1 MHETKIKRLVLFEEI
16 LENELRLV
24 KTQVVKKPKAQKLS
38 FVESLSVVLEEEE
51 LREPSALDYIK
62 KIKNKK
68 IKKELQMT
76 YDQIN
81 KEAFENKLPQD
92 MKLTWNGRL
101 SSTAGFCQNSNKM
114 GIRTCEIHMSMK
126 VCDSAERMR
135 DTLAHEMCHAAAF
148 LINGLLDGHGKIWRY
163 WANRVNITYKKMP
176 RITIKHSYEIKKKYV
191 YRCMRCHNEIHR
203 FSKSIDTEKQICG
216 ICYGRFEL
224 MLNDEKKH
232 ILEARQNQL
241 FDRLRNDENTDQN
254 VCDYTSTKLSS
265 KKIDT
270 LATPARQ
277 INKFAK
283 FVKENYGSTK
293 KDKCLNSH
301 KDVMQEL
308 SKQFKQL
315 ATK

>member
-1 MHETKIKRLVLFEEI
+1 
-16 LENELRLV
+16 
-24 KTQVVKKPKAQKLS
+24 
-38 FVESLSVVLEEEE
+38 
-51 LREPSALDYIK
+51 
-62 KIKNKK
+62 
-68 IKKELQMT
+68 
-76 YDQIN
+76 
-81 KEAFENKLPQD
+81 
-92 MKLTWNGRL
+92 
-101 SSTAGFCQNSNKM
+101 
-114 GIRTCEIHMSMK
+114 
-126 VCDSAERMR
+126 
-135 DTLAHEMCHAAAF
+135 
-148 LINGLLDGHGKIWRY
+148 
-163 WANRVNITYKKMP
+163 
-176 RITIKHSYEIKKKYV
+176 
-191 YRCMRCHNEIHR
+191 MRCHNEIHR

-232 ILEARQNQL
+232 ILEVRQNQL